1 MPKVV
6 YNIFLILLGVL
17 VLCPKDLYSQAVGP
31 DATSPTQFRDFHLK
45 KKIVLGICFNTLTG
59 DDDITFS
66 VKNTGTDTISTLRF
80 FWDSDGVTNGP
91 LDYPGIL
98 LPGQVS
104 SMTIGSFNFPTPG
117 NYSFKIWG
125 DLGVG
130 YASQNTADDTMTIAV
145 NVFPNQA
152 FTPVSD
158 LKKCLND
165 SAELVAP
172 VGFSSYN
179 WGVGTTQRIKVKST
193 GGYIVKLTDS
203 NGCVSR
209 DTVQVENFIS
219 PSKILDADTSLCGGT
234 PLKVNAPLGF
244 KSYVWNSGV
253 SNSRSIDV
261 TTSGLY
267 HISVKDTN
275 NCTYSDEIQVT
286 FKDVPA
292 VRLKDKVAICKG
304 DKHTLVA
311 GTAPGQTYTW
321 SKSGA
326 VDSAL
331 VVNSPGIYKVTV
343 TNSVGCSSV
352 DSTELVVNN
361 LPTPAL
367 PQDTVLCNG
376 ETQTLSLGQ
385 SYQGI
390 KWSTGKTTTT
400 IDVSQA
406 GVYTVTVTDGN
417 NCKGETQIKLVEKTV
432 NVSLGA
438 DYELC
443 KGDVYLLQPNGSYDS
458 YLWGDGSTQNS
469 KSISTGGTYKL
480 KVTKYGFCSAN
491 DSVKVKELPIPVA
504 SFNVNAGNGKQ
515 VQFNNTSN
523 VTSSS
528 YWTFGDGVSST
539 SENPTHNYAQVGSYT
554 VTLKVEN
561 KCSAHTVKK
570 KVHIVVSA
578 MNEIKFI
585 SDMSVY
591 PNPAKDILELKV
603 RTQNVDK
610 LSVNL
615 FNAVGQLMKSWNTG
629 LQATEHT
636 QKLDV
641 SGMASG
647 VYLLS
652 VSSGGAH
659 QIKKIV
665 IE

>member
-17 VLCPKDLYSQAVGP
+17 VLCSKDLYSQTVGP

-331 VVNSPGIYKVTV
+331 VVNSPY
-343 TNSVGCSSV
+343 
-352 DSTELVVNN
+352 
-361 LPTPAL
+361 
-367 PQDTVLCNG
+367 
-376 ETQTLSLGQ
+376 
-385 SYQGI
+385 
-390 KWSTGKTTTT
+390 
-400 IDVSQA
+400 
-406 GVYTVTVTDGN
+406 
-417 NCKGETQIKLVEKTV
+417 
-432 NVSLGA
+432 
-438 DYELC
+438 
-443 KGDVYLLQPNGSYDS
+443 
-458 YLWGDGSTQNS
+458 
-469 KSISTGGTYKL
+469 
-480 KVTKYGFCSAN
+480 
-491 DSVKVKELPIPVA
+491 
-504 SFNVNAGNGKQ
+504 
-515 VQFNNTSN
+515 
-523 VTSSS
+523 
-528 YWTFGDGVSST
+528 
-539 SENPTHNYAQVGSYT
+539 
-554 VTLKVEN
+554 
-561 KCSAHTVKK
+561 
-570 KVHIVVSA
+570 
-578 MNEIKFI
+578 
-585 SDMSVY
+585 
-591 PNPAKDILELKV
+591 
-603 RTQNVDK
+603 
-610 LSVNL
+610 
-615 FNAVGQLMKSWNTG
+615 
-629 LQATEHT
+629 
-636 QKLDV
+636 
-641 SGMASG
+641 
-647 VYLLS
+647 
-652 VSSGGAH
+652 
-659 QIKKIV
+659 
-665 IE
+665 